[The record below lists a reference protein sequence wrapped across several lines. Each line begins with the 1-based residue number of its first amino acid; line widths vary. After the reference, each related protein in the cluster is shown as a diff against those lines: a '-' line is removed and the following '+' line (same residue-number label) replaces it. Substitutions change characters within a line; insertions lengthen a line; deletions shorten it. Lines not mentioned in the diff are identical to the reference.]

1 VCRMGGMFCDNPS
14 IVLVAAGLAAVWGKF
29 VSIR

>member
-1 VCRMGGMFCDNPS
+1 MFCDNPS